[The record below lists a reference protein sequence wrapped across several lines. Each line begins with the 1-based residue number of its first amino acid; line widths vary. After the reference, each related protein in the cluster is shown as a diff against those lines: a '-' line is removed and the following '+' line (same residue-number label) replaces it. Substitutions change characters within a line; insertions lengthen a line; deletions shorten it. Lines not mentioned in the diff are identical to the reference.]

1 MTESQYI
8 TTSHKYQMRMSRS
21 PVKSNC
27 AVMLEYVTRVPME
40 TTLSVYWGQCPLTN
54 HGMQRKYYFC
64 SLQITPV
71 HASTSGTV
79 RSIRRSGVP
88 SAVYATTCTYRLNYF
103 MKIACIYMYGPTDES
118 HCRYSLTHH
127 ACGRAHLLGVCAR
140 PQQALV
146 RVCEWRK

>member
-54 HGMQRKYYFC
+54 HGMHAKEILFLFFADNSRTCKY
-64 SLQITPV
+64 
-71 HASTSGTV
+71 
-79 RSIRRSGVP
+79 
-88 SAVYATTCTYRLNYF
+88 
-103 MKIACIYMYGPTDES
+103 
-118 HCRYSLTHH
+118 
-127 ACGRAHLLGVCAR
+127 
-140 PQQALV
+140 
-146 RVCEWRK
+146 